1 MRSVTIVGAGPAGLT
16 AARVLAEAGLTDVL
30 VLERE
35 PAAGGLPRFCDH
47 PGWGMLDLHRLYSG
61 PRYARELTARAT
73 GAEIRTG
80 VTVLALEGTRLRLST
95 QQGPETLESRVV
107 LLATGIRETPR
118 GPRLISGTRPWGV
131 TTTGAFQALAQAGL
145 PPFRQ
150 PVIIG
155 SELVAFSAI
164 LTARAAGI
172 RPAAL
177 IEAAPRIVAR
187 RPGGL
192 IARHVLRVPVLTGTR
207 LLRVEGADRVE
218 GVVVEHHGQQRRIV
232 CDGVV
237 FTGRFI
243 PEAYVAGRAGLT
255 IDAGTGGPAIDNFFR
270 CSTPEIFAAGNVL
283 RPVEHSGVAA
293 GEGAAAARAILQA
306 LRGELPEA
314 GGVTVSVGGAMRYV
328 VPQRIVPAPGV
339 VRLQG
344 RARAAH
350 RGWLRVSADG
360 ETLSARRVK
369 VLPERR
375 LSLAVAAADLTGRG
389 SVTVALE

>member
-1 MRSVTIVGAGPAGLT
+1 M
-16 AARVLAEAGLTDVL
+16 
-30 VLERE
+30 
-35 PAAGGLPRFCDH
+35 
-47 PGWGMLDLHRLYSG
+47 
-61 PRYARELTARAT
+61 
-73 GAEIRTG
+73 
-80 VTVLALEGTRLRLST
+80 
-95 QQGPETLESRVV
+95 
-107 LLATGIRETPR
+107 
-118 GPRLISGTRPWGV
+118 
-131 TTTGAFQALAQAGL
+131 
-145 PPFRQ
+145 
-150 PVIIG
+150 
-155 SELVAFSAI
+155 
-164 LTARAAGI
+164 
-172 RPAAL
+172 
-177 IEAAPRIVAR
+177 
-187 RPGGL
+187 
-192 IARHVLRVPVLTGTR
+192 
-207 LLRVEGADRVE
+207 
-218 GVVVEHHGQQRRIV
+218 
-232 CDGVV
+232 V
-237 FTGRFI
+237 FTGGFI

-328 VPQRIVPAPGV
+328 VPQRIVPAPGSWSGC
-339 VRLQG
+339 RAW
-344 RARAAH
+344 ARAAH